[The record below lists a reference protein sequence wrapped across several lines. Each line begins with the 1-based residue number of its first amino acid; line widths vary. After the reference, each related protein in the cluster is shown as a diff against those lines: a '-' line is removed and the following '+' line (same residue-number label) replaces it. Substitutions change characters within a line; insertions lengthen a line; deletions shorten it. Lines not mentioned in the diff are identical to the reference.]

1 MEGEVNGSPAVLK
14 PEEEGLP
21 GGAGGITPFRTA
33 AQAPLPLLG
42 ISGRGAP
49 PSGEAPCRFFTHQPL
64 SPLPRY
70 LIPCSHVM
78 LSQKRAVKELDL
90 YGKAAAKFL
99 SLIPR
104 CCCPESLPTPEQEEE
119 RAAWSK
125 GEAGVCPR
133 EGWGWRGQPT

>member
-1 MEGEVNGSPAVLK
+1 MGS
-14 PEEEGLP
+14 
-21 GGAGGITPFRTA
+21 
-33 AQAPLPLLG
+33 APWWASSTVQVVPQL
-42 ISGRGAP
+42 
-49 PSGEAPCRFFTHQPL
+49 FTHELLFP
-64 SPLPRY
+64 PCRY

-125 GEAGVCPR
+125 GEARGESLTNRAPS
-133 EGWGWRGQPT
+133 WGGLCLYMQSPSC